1 MKSSI
6 LVCQLDSGVLHS
18 VASPTFAE
26 AQNAFA
32 RVRKDRNIE
41 VGKKIV
47 PVLQAVL
54 ISQNAM
60 SSQVVKAVNC
70 SGEATRERLE
80 AEAKKAKAKADAEKA
95 KAIEVKK

>member
-26 AQNAFA
+26 AQDAFA

-41 VGKKIV
+41 VGKKVI
-47 PVLQAVL
+47 PVFHAVL
-54 ISQNAM
+54 ISQNSM
-60 SSQVVKAVNC
+60 SSQVIKAVNC
-70 SGEATRERLE
+70 NGEAIRERLE
-80 AEAKKAKAKADAEKA
+80 ADAKKAKAKAEAQKA
-95 KAIEVKK
+95 KAEETK